1 MEVKEII
8 MWKFWLFKLQNILN
22 LEMFQLDNL

>member
-1 MEVKEII
+1 MEVKEI